1 MIYIT
6 GDCHGDFG
14 RFNGAVFPEKRRMT
28 RDDYVIICG
37 DFGGVWS
44 RGGES
49 RQEADILDWLES
61 MPFTLLF
68 VDGNHENFDRLAT
81 YPVEVWNGGKVH
93 RVRPHVLHLMRGQV
107 FTIDGVKI
115 FCFGGAASHDIE
127 GGILEPVDPLLPL
140 KKSRLNKAKRLY
152 RINHVSWWQEELP
165 SLSEMTEARRNLAA
179 CANQVDFIVTHCCAT
194 GTQKALGLEG
204 YETNHLTNFL
214 EEVKQNCQYTKWF
227 FGHYHDNRNVGE
239 NEIMIYE
246 QIIRIV

>member
-1 MIYIT
+1 
-6 GDCHGDFG
+6 
-14 RFNGAVFPEKRRMT
+14 MT

-44 RGGES
+44 RGDES

-140 KKSRLNKAKRLY
+140 KKSRLNKAKRLS

-165 SLSEMTEARRNLAA
+165 ALGEMTEGRRNLAA
-179 CANQVDFIVTHCCAT
+179 CDNQVDFIVTHCCAT

-239 NEIMIYE
+239 NEIMVYE